1 MNAKEYLRGKI
12 ADFLLPT
19 NSLVVQLAEQG
30 LSCETEV
37 SADNSETWV
46 KLRKA
51 YAQCLCYV
59 LRLPSSVTQ
68 GTFNKSDVNRE
79 WYENELKNLAKELN
93 DPTFLDFVKK
103 INITQA
109 GEWE

>member
-1 MNAKEYLRGKI
+1 MTAKEYLRGKI

-19 NSLVVQLAEQG
+19 NAIDVQLAEQS
-30 LSCETEV
+30 LSATTEV

-59 LRLPSSVTQ
+59 LRLPASVTQ
-68 GTFNKSDVNRE
+68 GTFNKSDVNRD
-79 WYENELKNLAKELN
+79 WYENELKNLAKELD
-93 DPTFLDFVKK
+93 DPTLLESVKK
-103 INITQA
+103 PNITQA
-109 GEWE
+109 GEWL

>member
-1 MNAKEYLRGKI
+1 MNAKGYLRGKI

-19 NSLVVQLAEQG
+19 NALEVQLAEQG

-51 YAQCLCYV
+51 YAQSLCYV
-59 LRLPSSVTQ
+59 LRLPASVTQ

-79 WYENELKNLAKELN
+79 WYENELKALAKEL
-93 DPTFLDFVKK
+93 DEPELLEFVKK
-103 INITQA
+103 PDITKA
-109 GEWE
+109 GEWL